1 LAQGA
6 LLAADQ
12 KAQGVFNISGPDYMS
27 IFELVAQVAE
37 HFGLTMDTVTRVD
50 SSTLN
55 QPAKRPPIT
64 GFDISKA
71 RKELGYAPHTF
82 KQALEIIAKQAGL

>member
-1 LAQGA
+1 
-6 LLAADQ
+6 
-12 KAQGVFNISGPDYMS
+12 MS
-27 IFELVAQVAE
+27 IYELVGQVAQ
-37 HFGLTMDTVTRVD
+37 HFNLSMGSVTRVD
-50 SSTLN
+50 STTLN

-82 KQALEIIAKQAGL
+82 AEALEIIAEQAGL